1 MDLVSSGKGSWSDK
15 YDFFLLW
22 KWDSKSM
29 LRQLNPDVC
38 LNKLSLETK
47 RTSCSSSVLKYV

>member
-38 LNKLSLETK
+38 LKKLSLGNEEN
-47 RTSCSSSVLKYV
+47 SCHSSVLK